1 MGKSEL
7 RYGDWKILSAP
18 EFPNK
23 IENDENECRYT
34 LGRLSFN
41 MFEPKNTVCTLH
53 GGRDSKTRLPATM
66 RIEGTCFPKT
76 DNRTSVV
83 FTSGELFEGKEITN
97 DPVLRKAWNETFEKA
112 YEEGQ
117 KNAGYLSWVFMG
129 LFSYV
134 VDLHMP
140 TDE

>member
-53 GGRDSKTRLPATM
+53 GVDNEVK
-66 RIEGTCFPKT
+66 KT
-76 DNRTSVV
+76 DNGTSVV
-83 FTSGELFEGKEITN
+83 FTSGELFEGKEIAN